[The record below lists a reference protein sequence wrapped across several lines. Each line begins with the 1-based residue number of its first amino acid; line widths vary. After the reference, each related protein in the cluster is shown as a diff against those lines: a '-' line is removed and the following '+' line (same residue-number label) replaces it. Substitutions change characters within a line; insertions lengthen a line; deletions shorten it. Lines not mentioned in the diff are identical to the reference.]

1 MAQDMDVAWP
11 ARLTVTIL
19 GVIMHFV
26 GVAHAQLPAQHTLP
40 SAKAPISPMQ
50 DDASLNEVKFVGE
63 KNGWAVGD
71 QGTVWKSTDGG
82 QSWSLIPTVAGV
94 NDYSF
99 QSICFLTDQVGWIA
113 GGTIDPVGGQ
123 TRGLVLKTQDGGKSW
138 SVISSQQLNYVKT
151 IRFFDFD
158 HGIVVGERSI
168 DAPAGILE
176 TEDGGQTW
184 TAVNATSN
192 ARWNDGAFFDMRNG
206 LVVGPLGQQSILAN
220 GTLTYGNATSSHLQS
235 LNDVTIDSNGN
246 AWLAGDG
253 GLVLASSNRGVSWEI
268 PESDLSREFKKF
280 TDFQGVAQVDSKV
293 WIVGSPGSVIWHS
306 ADAGKSWTPQGTGD
320 PTPLT
325 SVHFVNETDGIAVGL
340 LGRISRTTDGG
351 ATWYPV
357 RGDNRRVASWSVHA
371 YTSRTPIEFLNRWSG
386 ESGYRT
392 ATTIL
397 TRSDIGPDAHA
408 NDASNLRLKH
418 AVLKSGG
425 NTSEIHWSLP
435 LEIPGLKS
443 SQPDLI
449 KEWTSIHDQQ
459 LPQIVLGSLVAR
471 IRTYRPDL
479 ILLDEA
485 PQEDATTEL
494 LHNAILTA
502 IQQAADPSR
511 YPEHRLAGLP
521 VWQVQ
526 KVVMQRAPGSQG
538 HFTQDAFEV
547 LPNLGTT
554 LDIASANAK
563 SLLETT
569 RTSQPQSVSY
579 DVIWSASDSKNSR
592 ATLFGDLQIPIDT
605 AARRALP
612 AVRTEV
618 FDELIAQSQHRR
630 HISSISQHAMQS
642 DASGGQLIGQLG
654 SMMRPLNQEQAARQL
669 ADLALQFRMNGEW
682 DLAEQVYT
690 QLLQD
695 YSNEPCARQSILWL
709 VPFWTSSE
717 LGWQRLKS
725 ISATDITAS
734 TDRSILQAN
743 FQYLSELS
751 DRVTTPDSIEEDLK
765 LLQDPSTQTSQ
776 ARVPTLGNSPMAVLG
791 NSERGNQLQMRQTR
805 WQELAGVVAE
815 AAMESSP
822 QLNSVDDLQFT
833 LAALYRKTNKSKRA
847 DAIYNRYLQRL
858 NPDDPWYVAAQG
870 EASLLK
876 RGALSPKP
884 MLNCKMTSFPP
895 VLDGELT
902 DPCWAEAIEVP
913 LDSTHQA
920 EAFIGTEGQSRRTQR
935 SPQLRPIAFFSHDEE
950 YFYFAMSI
958 PKHTEV
964 PYAETQTTGRPRDGS
979 LERFDRISIQIDTDR
994 DYSTFY
1000 EFEVDQRGWTR
1011 ERCWDDLG
1019 FDPNWFVATHQDRD
1033 SWTVEAA
1040 IPLSELAPPELTF
1053 GQTWAVGVTRIV
1065 PAKQVQTWTG
1075 AGGEIPLAPKFG
1087 LMNLIS
1093 APVTN

>member
-11 ARLTVTIL
+11 SRLTGTLL
-19 GVIMHFV
+19 GVVIHFV
-26 GVAHAQLPAQHTLP
+26 CVANAQLPAQYTLSP
-40 SAKAPISPMQ
+40 TKEQIHPMQ

-71 QGTVWKSTDGG
+71 RGTVWKSTDGG
-82 QSWSLIPTVAGV
+82 QSWNLIPTVADV
-94 NDYSF
+94 SDYSF
-99 QSICFLTDQVGWIA
+99 QSVCFLTDQVGWIA
-113 GGTIDPVGGQ
+113 GGTIDPVSGQ

-138 SVISSQQLNYVKT
+138 SIVASQQLNYVNT

-168 DAPAGILE
+168 DAPAGIFA
-176 TEDGGQTW
+176 TEDSGQNW

-220 GTLTYGNATSSHLQS
+220 GTLTFGNATSSHLQS
-235 LNDVTIDSNGN
+235 LNDINIDSNGN

-253 GLVLASSNRGVSWEI
+253 GLVLSSSNRGVSWEI
-268 PESDLSREFKKF
+268 PESDLPREFKKF
-280 TDFQGVAQVDSKV
+280 TDFQGVAQLDSKI
-293 WIVGSPGSVIWHS
+293 WIVGSPGSVVWHS
-306 ADAGKSWTPQGTGD
+306 PDAGKSWTPQATND
-320 PTPLT
+320 TTPLT
-325 SVHFVNETDGIAVGL
+325 SVHFVNETDGVAVGV

-351 ATWYPV
+351 ETWYPV
-357 RGDNRRVASWSVHA
+357 RGADRRVASWSIHA

-397 TRSDIGPDAHA
+397 TRSDVGPDAHA
-408 NDASNLRLKH
+408 DDFSNLRLKH

-425 NTSEIHWSLP
+425 NTSEIQWSLP

-471 IRTYRPDL
+471 IRTYRPDM

-485 PQEDATTEL
+485 PKEDATTEL
-494 LHNAILTA
+494 LQNAIMTA

-521 VWQVQ
+521 VWQVK

-569 RTSQPQSVSY
+569 RTSQPHPVSY
-579 DVIWSASDSKNSR
+579 DVIWSASDSGNSR
-592 ATLFGDLQIPIDT
+592 SSLFGDLQIPIGT
-605 AARRALP
+605 AARRELP
-612 AVRTEV
+612 AVRKEIV
-618 FDELIAQSQHRR
+618 DELIAQSQHRR
-630 HISSISQHAMQS
+630 HISSVSQHAIQS
-642 DASGGQLIGQLG
+642 ETSGGQLIGQLG
-654 SMMRPLNQEQAARQL
+654 SMMRPLTKEQAARQL
-669 ADLALQFRMNGEW
+669 ADLALEFRRNGEW
-682 DLAEQVYT
+682 DLAEQVYA

-695 YSNEPCARQSILWL
+695 YSSEPCARQSILWL
-709 VPFWTSSE
+709 IPFWTSSE

-725 ISATDITAS
+725 ISAEDVTAS
-734 TDRSILQAN
+734 TDRSIFRAN

-751 DRVTTPDSIEEDLK
+751 ERLTTPESIEEDLT
-765 LLQDPSTQTSQ
+765 LLQNPSTQTSQ
-776 ARVPTLGNSPMAVLG
+776 PRVPTIGNSPMAVLG
-791 NSERGNQLQMRQTR
+791 NSDRGRQDQMRQVR
-805 WQELAGVVAE
+805 WQELAGTVSE
-815 AAMESSP
+815 AAIQSSP

-833 LAALYRKTNKSKRA
+833 LAALYRKTSKNKKA

-876 RGALSPKP
+876 RGAISPKP
-884 MLNCKMTSFPP
+884 MLNCKLTSFPP
-895 VLDGELT
+895 VLDGDLT
-902 DPCWAEAIEVP
+902 DACWSEAMEVP
-913 LDSTHQA
+913 LDSSHEA
-920 EAFIGTEGQSRRTQR
+920 EAFIGTEGQSRGRPR
-935 SPQLRPIAFFSHDEE
+935 SSQLRPIAFFSHDEE
-950 YFYFAMSI
+950 YFYFAIRI
-958 PKHTEV
+958 PKHPEI
-964 PYAETQTTGRPRDGS
+964 PYAETQSAGRPRDGS

-1011 ERCWDDLG
+1011 ERCWEDLG
-1019 FDPNWFVATHQDRD
+1019 FDPNWFVATSQDSE
-1033 SWTVEAA
+1033 SWSVEAA
-1040 IPLSELAPPELTF
+1040 IPLEELAPPELTF

-1075 AGGEIPLAPKFG
+1075 AGGEIPLAPRFG